1 MDREIVLVT
10 GGARGIGEAIVKRV
24 ASHRRIVIFTY
35 NKSEEKAGLVSGDLN
50 DMGYENYYYE
60 LDVSSPEN
68 VEKVVQE
75 IGDRFKDIHVLINNA
90 GIARDNPLYLLSDEE
105 WNDVISTNLSGV
117 FYMSRAVSRY
127 MTRNRS
133 GKIINISSVT
143 AATGAR
149 GQSNYSAAKGG
160 IESLTRTM
168 AIELSPKNII
178 VNGVAPGVIESDMS
192 EELMKYH
199 GDEVLARILMN
210 RTGKPAE
217 VAAVVNFLI
226 SEDASYI
233 NGQVINVDG
242 GMMWQ
247 I

>member
-1 MDREIVLVT
+1 MDKEIVLVT

-117 FYMSRAVSRY
+117 FYMCRAVSRY

-178 VNGVAPGVIESDMS
+178 VNCVAPGVIESDMS
-192 EELMKYH
+192 QELMKYH